1 MARLNHANL
10 LAHFSHSGVDEMADN
25 TCHFGINNFFA
36 DNGLPEGDTTRL
48 YFPADALQMRAIL
61 ETVFWQPGLR
71 FIYSTRAATPCIL
84 DGQGRRFFGEAY
96 RFQPDRDEVIREG
109 RDAYIVAYG
118 EMLYR
123 ALHAVEEMKSEGLS
137 VGLINKPVLNVVDE
151 EMLARLG
158 KSPAVLVMENQN
170 VKTTQIGRASCR
182 ERV

>member
-1 MARLNHANL
+1 MSRVPTTARWVFLGLYVHGGIMERNNFSVAAGFGSEPGRQGIFGTFAAFQEMLLSEITMARLNHANV

-84 DGQGRRFFGEAY
+84 DYRLFAYKHSSSSYFFIT
-96 RFQPDRDEVIREG
+96 F
-109 RDAYIVAYG
+109 
-118 EMLYR
+118 
-123 ALHAVEEMKSEGLS
+123 AL
-137 VGLINKPVLNVVDE
+137 
-151 EMLARLG
+151 R
-158 KSPAVLVMENQN
+158 
-170 VKTTQIGRASCR
+170 
-182 ERV
+182 